1 MNPGAGG
8 WRKTG
13 GANASLE
20 VPSCGGRGVRVWAA
34 GRRVR
39 KKNVLHK
46 RESGEKMAFPA
57 GKLEEEGVSPG
68 G

>member
-1 MNPGAGG
+1 M
-8 WRKTG
+8 
-13 GANASLE
+13 
-20 VPSCGGRGVRVWAA
+20 GGRS
-34 GRRVR
+34 VR